1 MEAHEEYV
9 HYVEFES
16 QAYLKRYYTDQGV
29 TSYPNSLFCFTN
41 LYNVYQS
48 LGKTNRSLT
57 ILDVGAGPG
66 IAHSISAA
74 PYASEIV
81 LSDYAEG
88 NRKVLQQWVDK
99 DPQAYDW
106 TPYFQHI
113 VVDIEGGE
121 EKDVS
126 AREEN
131 LRSSIK
137 AIVPCDAR
145 NDPPLSTEYMKQY
158 DVVQSLLAL
167 ECACSTRDDFVPM
180 LRRLAKLLKPNGT
193 LILYHAERIDS
204 QQPVPYC
211 VGGKWFKYIRLWP
224 DFIFESLTNAGFCDI
239 TRQYKD
245 DTDAPFQ
252 SPPDDPKT
260 YGFYVATYKPS
271 D

>member
-16 QAYLKRYYTDQGV
+16 QAYLKRYYSNQGV
-29 TSYPNSLFCFTN
+29 TSYPNSVFCFTN
-41 LYNVYQS
+41 LYNIYQS
-48 LGKTNRSLT
+48 LGKTNHSLT
-57 ILDVGAGPG
+57 ILDVGTGPS

-88 NRKVLQQWVDK
+88 SRKVLQQWVDK

-121 EKDVS
+121 EKDVP

-137 AIVPCDAR
+137 AIVPCDAT
-145 NDPPLSTEYMKQY
+145 NDPPLPTEYMKQY
-158 DVVQSLLAL
+158 DVVQSFMAL
-167 ECACSTRDDFVPM
+167 ECACSTRDDFVPI

-193 LILYHAERIDS
+193 LIIYSTERIDS
-204 QQPVPYC
+204 QQPAQYC
-211 VGGKWFKYIRLWP
+211 LEGKWFKYIRLWP
-224 DFIFESLTNAGFCDI
+224 DFILESLTNAGFCDI

-245 DTDAPFQ
+245 ASQ
-252 SPPDDPKT
+252 SPPDDPKS
-260 YGFYVATYKPS
+260 YGFYIATYKPY